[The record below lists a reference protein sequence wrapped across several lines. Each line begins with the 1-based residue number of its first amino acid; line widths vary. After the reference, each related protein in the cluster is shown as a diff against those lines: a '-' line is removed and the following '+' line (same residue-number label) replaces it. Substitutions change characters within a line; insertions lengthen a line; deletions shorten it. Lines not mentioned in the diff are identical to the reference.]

1 MLILKLVDLF
11 LDTSIDHNPQFDNHF
26 PRGLNQLHEGPTS
39 ALRRGNP
46 AAGRQYMSWGSA
58 LVLAW
63 KHTAR
68 HLHVPE
74 RGQY

>member
-26 PRGLNQLHEGPTS
+26 PRELNQLHEGPTS
-39 ALRRGNP
+39 AVRRGNP
-46 AAGRQYMSWGSA
+46 AAGRQYMILGSA
-58 LVLAW
+58 FLLAW
-63 KHTAR
+63 KPTAWN
-68 HLHVPE
+68 LHVPE